1 MIKTLATLA
10 IFLFPM
16 TLLACPACAGGDA
29 GQKATGIPNTVIIL
43 GCFIVATY
51 VPFYLLFR
59 AAKKFEPKN
68 TNENL

>member
-1 MIKTLATLA
+1 MIKILTTLVL
-10 IFLFPM
+10 FLFPM

-29 GQKATGIPNTVIIL
+29 GQKGSGIPNTVIIL

-68 TNENL
+68 PNENL